1 MCGMVEHRR
10 SEITSYGDV
19 IEKSVA
25 RQSRE
30 ANTMAGHGNV
40 AVVYLCCSILLLF
53 DIIDI
58 LLMLFDEHLQCS
70 VDQLGQYMHQDDSI
84 LKRVRRHKGGS

>member
-1 MCGMVEHRR
+1 
-10 SEITSYGDV
+10 
-19 IEKSVA
+19 
-25 RQSRE
+25 
-30 ANTMAGHGNV
+30 MAGHGNV

-53 DIIDI
+53 DIIDR